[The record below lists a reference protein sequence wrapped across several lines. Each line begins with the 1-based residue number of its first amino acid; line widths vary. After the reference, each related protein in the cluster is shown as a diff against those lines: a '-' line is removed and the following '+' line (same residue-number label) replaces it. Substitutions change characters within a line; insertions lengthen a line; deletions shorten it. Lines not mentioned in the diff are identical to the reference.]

1 MQVGPEEKSIFRVM
15 VKPNEFSKKQFFME
29 TMKAQKPISIKALQI
44 SRTGTL
50 FFNFSTSIKD
60 AAPHDLNFKFET
72 GTETV
77 TKIGL
82 LLTDLTSGIFHVS
95 GMIKWKEPARIAEKT
110 GQFVRDATLTDNS
123 GTIDLSIWGQQ
134 IDQIKEESF
143 YTLTNCKLRFY
154 YGKCLS
160 TTRITDANSQNISSV
175 PLRSQSENWI
185 CCPQILNVAV
195 NSYPVCNNK
204 DCSKKITSNP
214 AGAQIVRCISCN
226 RSSSLMLCSA
236 ICKKK

>member
-1 MQVGPEEKSIFRVM
+1 MPTRNRLFVRKSIPIRTAAAN
-15 VKPNEFSKKQFFME
+15 PNLF
-29 TMKAQKPISIKALQI
+29 L
-44 SRTGTL
+44 GTL
-50 FFNFSTSIKD
+50 EC
-60 AAPHDLNFKFET
+60 A
-72 GTETV
+72 
-77 TKIGL
+77 
-82 LLTDLTSGIFHVS
+82 
-95 GMIKWKEPARIAEKT
+95 
-110 GQFVRDATLTDNS
+110 
-123 GTIDLSIWGQQ
+123 IDLSIRGQQ

-160 TTRITDANSQNISSV
+160 TTRITDANSLNISSV

-185 CCPQILNVAV
+185 CCPQILNVAF
-195 NSYPVCNNK
+195 NSYQVCNNK